1 MPALRHLTE
10 DYRVSPPIKT
20 TTDHLS
26 SNFSTIIDVR
36 SPSEYANDHVPGAI
50 NMPVLHDIER
60 AEVGTIYKQVGS
72 FEAKRRGAA
81 LISRNISHILETKLA
96 NSPRNFSPLIYC
108 WRGGQRS
115 GAMARILS
123 EIGWKVTLLEEAT
136 RPTESVLWMDLIN
149 YQGHYAL

>member
-1 MPALRHLTE
+1 M
-10 DYRVSPPIKT
+10 SPPIKT

-50 NMPVLHDIER
+50 NMPVLNDIER
-60 AEVGTIYKQVGS
+60 AEVGTIYKQVGG

-81 LISRNISHILETKLA
+81 LISRNISHILETKLVNA
-96 NSPRNFSPLIYC
+96 PRNFSPLIYC

-123 EIGWKVTLLEEAT
+123 EIGWKVTLLEGGYKTYRKRVLDGLDRIPAT
-136 RPTESVLWMDLIN
+136 LRLIIFRG
-149 YQGHYAL
+149 QTGTA

>member
-1 MPALRHLTE
+1 M
-10 DYRVSPPIKT
+10 SPPIKT

-50 NMPVLHDIER
+50 NMPVLNDIER

-81 LISRNISHILETKLA
+81 LISRNISHILETKLVNA
-96 NSPRNFSPLIYC
+96 PRNFSPLIYC

-115 GAMARILS
+115 GAMVGKLHFSR
-123 EIGWKVTLLEEAT
+123 EAT
-136 RPTESVLWMDLIN
+136 RPTGSGFWMDLIE
-149 YQGHYAL
+149 YQRHYAL